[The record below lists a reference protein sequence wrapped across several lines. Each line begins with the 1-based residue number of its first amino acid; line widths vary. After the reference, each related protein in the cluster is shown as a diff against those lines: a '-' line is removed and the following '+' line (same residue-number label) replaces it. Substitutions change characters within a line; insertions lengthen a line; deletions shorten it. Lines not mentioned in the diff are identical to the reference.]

1 MFLPGETIIH
11 EFKLPVI
18 PKEVSKIVVTYEQ
31 NDRIVLVKT
40 ISASN
45 VLADGKTSKVQCK
58 LTQAESLLFE
68 SPEVNR
74 FNKNSVPFTVQVN
87 IYTKTGTRL
96 TSIPASGSTG
106 IQHYREVV
114 S

>member
-18 PKEVSKIVVTYEQ
+18 PGEVSKVVITYEQ

-40 ISASN
+40 VAAGS
-45 VLADGKTSKVQCK
+45 VLPDGTTSKVQCR
-58 LTQAESLLFE
+58 LTQRESLLFE

-74 FNKNSVPFTVQVN
+74 FNTNGVPFTVQVN
-87 IYTKTGTRL
+87 IYTKSGTRL
-96 TSIPASGSTG
+96 TSIPANGKTG